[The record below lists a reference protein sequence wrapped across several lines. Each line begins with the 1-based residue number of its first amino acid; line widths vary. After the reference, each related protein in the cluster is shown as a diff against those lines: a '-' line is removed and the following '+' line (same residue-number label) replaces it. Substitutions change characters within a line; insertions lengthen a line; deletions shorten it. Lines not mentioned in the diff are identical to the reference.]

1 MLKIIVIGS
10 PGAGKSTFARR
21 LRKVTGLPLYY
32 LDLLWHKPDQ
42 TNITREEFDAR
53 LDEIVKRDKWII
65 DGNYLRTLE
74 IRLRECDTVFLMDYP
89 LEVCLLGAESRIG
102 KKRED
107 LPWIETEFDEE
118 FKRWIIDFSKDQLPV
133 IYELLMKIQKNKEIV
148 VFKSRKEADDYLKT
162 VKPANFNT

>member
-1 MLKIIVIGS
+1 M
-10 PGAGKSTFARR
+10 
-21 LRKVTGLPLYY
+21 
-32 LDLLWHKPDQ
+32 DLLWHKPDK
-42 TNITREEFDAR
+42 TNISIEEFDTR
-53 LDEIVKRDKWII
+53 LNEIVKRDQWII

-74 IRLRECDTVFLMDYP
+74 TRLRECDTVFLLDYP
-89 LEVCLLGAESRIG
+89 LEVCLLSAKSRIG

-162 VKPANFNT
+162 VEPTDFNK

>member
-1 MLKIIVIGS
+1 M
-10 PGAGKSTFARR
+10 
-21 LRKVTGLPLYY
+21 
-32 LDLLWHKPDQ
+32 
-42 TNITREEFDAR
+42 
-53 LDEIVKRDKWII
+53 
-65 DGNYLRTLE
+65 
-74 IRLRECDTVFLMDYP
+74 
-89 LEVCLLGAESRIG
+89 GAESRIG

-162 VKPANFNT
+162 VKPTNFNT

>member
-1 MLKIIVIGS
+1 
-10 PGAGKSTFARR
+10 
-21 LRKVTGLPLYY
+21 
-32 LDLLWHKPDQ
+32 
-42 TNITREEFDAR
+42 
-53 LDEIVKRDKWII
+53 
-65 DGNYLRTLE
+65 
-74 IRLRECDTVFLMDYP
+74 MDYP

-162 VKPANFNT
+162 VKPTNFNT